1 MHLSINIKTL
11 NIETDDHSGP
21 FLYNIDLLYI
31 LYSNLKI
38 EDGHNKCVKA
48 NPDSCFTSADRG
60 ALKNNMITC
69 NLQSEHN

>member
-1 MHLSINIKTL
+1 MHLSINFETL

-21 FLYNIDLLYI
+21 FLYNIDLLYL
-31 LYSNLKI
+31 LYSNVKI

-60 ALKNNMITC
+60 ALKKKHDYM
-69 NLQSEHN
+69 